1 MKRARAVAHRH
12 AVARTSVAASRTS
25 FGFVAGAGCARS
37 APPSAIAVAIAAVAS
52 RTRSLI
58 ACSSPSRGAQAARE
72 PWLVAGRRSRQR
84 RARRTCRAGP
94 AARLRERWRRPSR
107 RRACAA
113 SISTRSS
120 CRSSLL
126 DPSLVGRPVIVG
138 GSRSRGVVTSASYE
152 VRPLGVR
159 SGMPTAQAA
168 RLAPAAVFLP
178 TRHGVYSPH
187 SARVRA
193 ILDRFSPE
201 VRAASIDEFFVD
213 FAGCETLYAE
223 PGDAA
228 ADATIAR
235 VVWRM
240 RDSVQAELG
249 LPSSAGVGGTR
260 MVAKIASGL
269 AKPAGVLMVPIG
281 EEESRFAPLP
291 DPQGPRD
298 RTRHREPARR
308 GRSAHDR
315 PAPPPASGPLRTRF
329 GAIADGVR
337 RGLDASSPTGARRD
351 RPAFLEQDAKHETVG
366 SISNEHA
373 TFSADVADRGEVE
386 RQGLPWPC
394 ASASAGGR
402 GGARPWPGRWPLKMR
417 YSDFETLARSRTLD
431 RPTNERKTVYGGSTS
446 LLAEAWTRRRA
457 LRLVGVALANLS
469 GPSRQ
474 LGLFED
480 DRGHRPVASAIDAVR
495 ERFGYDAI
503 RLGTTGPSRWLEQR
517 PAAAGPP
524 GDDAEEEDPSSREPE
539 G

>member
-1 MKRARAVAHRH
+1 MAK
-12 AVARTSVAASRTS
+12 T
-25 FGFVAGAGCARS
+25 
-37 APPSAIAVAIAAVAS
+37 
-52 RTRSLI
+52 
-58 ACSSPSRGAQAARE
+58 
-72 PWLVAGRRSRQR
+72 
-84 RARRTCRAGP
+84 GP
-94 AARLRERWRRPSR
+94 KARLCCIDLDTFFVSVER
-107 RRACAA
+107 
-113 SISTRSS
+113 
-120 CRSSLL
+120 LL

-138 GSRSRGVVTSASYE
+138 GSRERGVVTSASYE
-152 VRPLGVR
+152 VRPLGVH

-223 PGDAA
+223 PGDSGP
-228 ADATIAR
+228 DATIER

-240 RDSVQAELG
+240 RDAVQSELG

-269 AKPAGVLMVPIG
+269 AKPAGVLMVRIG

-291 DPQGPRD
+291 VRKVPGIGPV
-298 RTRHREPARR
+298 TESQLVAAGVHTI
-308 GRSAHDR
+308 GQLLHL
-315 PAPPPASGPLRTRF
+315 PPGPLRTRF

-366 SISNEHA
+366 SISNER

-386 RQGLPWPC
+386 RQLLALCERVCW
-394 ASASAGGR
+394 R
-402 GGARPWPGRWPLKMR
+402 ARRRETLARTVTLKMR

-431 RPTNERKTVYGGSTS
+431 RPTNEEKTVYAAARQ

-495 ERFGYDAI
+495 ARFGYDAI
-503 RLGTTGPSRWLEQR
+503 RLGTTGSSRWLEQR
-517 PAAAGPP
+517 PAGSSAST
-524 GDDAEEEDPSSREPE
+524 DDAEEEDPSSREPE